1 MALHLNIKKLVYKME
16 KEELPMCK
24 AFNDLMK
31 EQRQDGIKVGR
42 REGKKEEKLQIIR
55 RMLKAGMD
63 EKIIVQMTKCTREEL
78 GMVIGK

>member
-1 MALHLNIKKLVYKME
+1 
-16 KEELPMCK
+16 MCK

-31 EQRQDGIKVGR
+31 EQRQDGIKAGR
-42 REGKKEEKLQIIR
+42 REGKREGKKEEKLQIVR

-78 GMVIGK
+78 GIAAGR